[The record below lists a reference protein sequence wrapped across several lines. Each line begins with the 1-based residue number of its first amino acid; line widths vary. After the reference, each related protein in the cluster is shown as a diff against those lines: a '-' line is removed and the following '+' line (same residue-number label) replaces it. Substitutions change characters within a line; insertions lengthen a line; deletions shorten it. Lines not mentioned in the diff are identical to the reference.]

1 MRFLPASCCL
11 GLVVSIAVP
20 KTASAHIKVVEPLAR
35 HEQQKTGPC
44 GKADDMRGDLIHTF
58 APGQTITIVWDEF
71 VPHPGHYR
79 ISFDNDGEDDFV
91 DPADYDDFYTN
102 DTVLLDNI
110 PDNEGTGTYMQ
121 EVTLPNIPCDNC
133 TLQVVQMMTDK
144 PPYGDGNDL
153 YYQCIDIVLTG
164 DDPTDSD
171 TDDPTSESDSESD
184 SETDSESDS
193 ETDDPTTDSDT
204 EASTSSDTDSEGS
217 TTEEPTTDGVESSN
231 ETDETTIEDS
241 LTETS
246 GVNTDSETDTSIGS
260 GDDEGCGCRVDQNNV
275 PVGVGFLVAAGL
287 LGLRRRRA
295 R

>member
-11 GLVVSIAVP
+11 GLIVSLAVP
-20 KTASAHIKVVEPLAR
+20 VTASAHIKVVEPQAR

-79 ISFDNDGEDDFV
+79 ISFDDDGQDDFV

-121 EVTLPNIPCDNC
+121 EVTLPDIPCVNC
-133 TLQVVQMMTDK
+133 TIQVVQMMTDK

-164 DDPTDSD
+164 DDPTTD
-171 TDDPTSESDSESD
+171 TDDPTTDDPTTGSD
-184 SETDSESDS
+184 SETDSST
-193 ETDDPTTDSDT
+193 TDVQTDTDPETDSD
-204 EASTSSDTDSEGS
+204 SS
-217 TTEEPTTDGVESSN
+217 TTEEQTTDGPGTTSDSDG
-231 ETDETTIEDS
+231 TGDETETTAGEDS
-241 LTETS
+241 SMSGPTDVTTDGET
-246 GVNTDSETDTSIGS
+246 GIGS
-260 GDDEGCGCRVDQNNV
+260 GDDEGCGCRVDDNSA
-275 PVGVGFLVAAGL
+275 PVGVGLLAAAGL
-287 LGLRRRRA
+287 LGLRRRR
-295 R
+295 RG